1 MNTDVRAKRRRKK
14 KIGGFFGGKR
24 KGGRTAEEK
33 EEEEEEEAEEEGNFH
48 FYGKMEIFLH
58 KDTAEEG
65 EESAP
70 MMEILCR

>member
-24 KGGRTAEEK
+24 KGGRT
-33 EEEEEEEAEEEGNFH
+33 EEEEEEEEEGNFH

>member
-24 KGGRTAEEK
+24 KGGRTAEE
-33 EEEEEEEAEEEGNFH
+33 EEEAEEGNFH

-70 MMEILCR
+70 MMEILC

>member
-14 KIGGFFGGKR
+14 KDWRIFWREK
-24 KGGRTAEEK
+24 KEGRTA
-33 EEEEEEEAEEEGNFH
+33 EEEEEEEAEEGNFH

-70 MMEILCR
+70 TMEVLCR